1 MKILMKS
8 RGAALAY
15 TALSLAAVVGGTCA
29 ADEETRGQTATS
41 VRTPVQTANASSP
54 DGNQCAGHEVLV
66 GPDGHKFRPA
76 YVPGYGC
83 KYLVD
88 GNPEIVAVG
97 PNGYAFAWTYQSGW
111 KLFKAVD

>member
-15 TALSLAAVVGGTCA
+15 IALSTATVMGGTCV
-29 ADEETRGQTATS
+29 ADEGPRGQTATS
-41 VRTPVQTANASSP
+41 VRTPVQTPDASSQDEP
-54 DGNQCAGHEVLV
+54 CAAQEALA
-66 GPDGHKFRPA
+66 GPDGHKFRSA

-83 KYLVD
+83 RYIVD
-88 GNPEIVAVG
+88 GNAEVLAVG
-97 PNGYAFAWTYQSGW
+97 PNGYAFAWTFASGW